1 MLDEAIAFCNRNMR
15 TQTIIDQKTG
25 KRNDK
30 TEYPINAIRE
40 AILNALIHRLS
51 EASDKRCYEK
61 KNIMR
66 SRTRKFF
73 FLRLLVQ

>member
-1 MLDEAIAFCNRNMR
+1 MLDEAIAFCKRNIKV
-15 TQTIIDQKTG
+15 QTIINPNNG
-25 KRNDK
+25 KREDR

-51 EASDKRCYEK
+51 ESSDNLCYEK

-66 SRTRKFF
+66 S
-73 FLRLLVQ
+73 